1 MPSIGASNQTG
12 LATFAVLWIMRLSA
26 KLHLMLGVKNFYEE
40 FLPTRLSHM
49 ASYFRRR
56 DFNWLL
62 PLSVGAGL
70 WMAYA
75 LWNLIQGASQ
85 PSGIAFGFSLVLGL
99 VILAV
104 IEHVLLFLP
113 CQPQRLWSWALRSD
127 SSIIRER
134 IG

>member
-1 MPSIGASNQTG
+1 
-12 LATFAVLWIMRLSA
+12 
-26 KLHLMLGVKNFYEE
+26 
-40 FLPTRLSHM
+40 
-49 ASYFRRR
+49 
-56 DFNWLL
+56 
-62 PLSVGAGL
+62 
-70 WMAYA
+70 MAYA

-85 PSGIAFGFSLVLGL
+85 PSGITFGFSLVLGL

-127 SSIIRER
+127 ASIIRER